1 MPKQTGAVNIE
12 NPCHAHRADL
22 LFYSYKRIKGYD
34 MRPYRLDQLFKAL
47 SEPTRLR
54 LLNLLRLGSICVCEL
69 HAVLRIPQPTASRHL
84 AALRHAGLVEDCRS
98 GTRIIYSLTSPNTP
112 QVEALFEMLDKCCPC
127 EEVMREDLERLKKAV
142 RNGTCRLDPYPP
154 ERNYPALDNASFA
167 GAG

>member
-1 MPKQTGAVNIE
+1 
-12 NPCHAHRADL
+12 
-22 LFYSYKRIKGYD
+22 
-34 MRPYRLDQLFKAL
+34 MRQHRLDQLFKAL

-98 GTRIIYSLTSPNTP
+98 GTRIVYSLAPPSTP
-112 QVEALFEMLDKCCPC
+112 QIEALYALLDQCCPSD
-127 EEVMREDLERLKKAV
+127 EVMREDLERLKQAV

-154 ERNYPALDNASFA
+154 EREYPSFGNASFV